1 MPTDSDQPLSAADL
15 DALTG
20 AKNVLREAVRT
31 RREAR
36 PEAVRRDDDH
46 RRTQQ
51 TLSFL
56 ADRVGPGLTIAA
68 YFSQAPEP
76 DTLELVA
83 ALHAV
88 GARVLLPVLG
98 RRRDGSWPSTD
109 GRRLPDWARYTGPD
123 RVKPGWRGILQPTTA
138 ELGAD
143 ALAEAEVVVCS
154 ALAVTRTGDRLGTG
168 GGWYDRALA
177 HAGDA
182 VTVALVNDDEILDA
196 LPTHPWDRRMDV
208 VITPTQ
214 VLSTW

>member
-68 YFSQAPEP
+68 YLSQAPEP

-98 RRRDGSWPSTD
+98 RRRDGSWPSMD
-109 GRRLPDWARYTGPD
+109 GRRLPDWARYAGPD